1 MYEFCGKKNMEKWY
15 WCDIHYACF
24 GFSILDGVINES
36 APIFSWAKGKPA
48 KSVKKWLIEKRAVV
62 VELK

>member
-1 MYEFCGKKNMEKWY
+1 
-15 WCDIHYACF
+15 
-24 GFSILDGVINES
+24 VINES

>member
-1 MYEFCGKKNMEKWY
+1 MEKWY
-15 WCDIHYACF
+15 WCDVHYACF
-24 GFSILDGVINES
+24 GFSIRDGVINES

-48 KSVKKWLIEKRAVV
+48 ESVKKWLTEKLAVV